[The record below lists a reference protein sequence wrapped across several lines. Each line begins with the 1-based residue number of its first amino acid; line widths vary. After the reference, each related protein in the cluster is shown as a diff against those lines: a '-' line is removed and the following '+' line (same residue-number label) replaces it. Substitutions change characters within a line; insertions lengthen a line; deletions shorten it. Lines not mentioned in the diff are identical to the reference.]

1 MSQIRRVAVLGAGVM
16 GSGIAAHL
24 ANARIPCLL
33 LDIVPPQGLT
43 DDDRKAGLTEKSPA
57 FRNRFAA
64 GGKDKALKSSPAAF
78 FTPADAS
85 LVDHD
90 HTIAGLLDFMQDV
103 RGKQH
108 GVLGLQIAQEIA
120 HFTALGLA
128 DEFEWKLFGH
138 DQPADLRERLIRH
151 GFEVNEPADA
161 VMALDLSELPPK
173 LAQPVTHDVRRVTD
187 ERGLADIYAVIE
199 AVWPEEDHSVA
210 QRNKIT
216 LLREHPESI
225 SMYAA
230 YVEGQPV
237 CEGWI
242 DFPETDFAG
251 LWGGATLSE
260 YRNRGLYTALVAV
273 RAQEAQRRGYRFL
286 TIDASPMSR
295 AVLEKQGFVVI
306 ASAWE
311 CNYRGA
317 AAAR

>member
-1 MSQIRRVAVLGAGVM
+1 MDVGQIRALYDQQQRIDIRYPGTRREATEHVVRVIEPERGAVIYSQLDA
-16 GSGIAAHL
+16 
-24 ANARIPCLL
+24 ANA
-33 LDIVPPQGLT
+33 
-43 DDDRKAGLTEKSPA
+43 
-57 FRNRFAA
+57 
-64 GGKDKALKSSPAAF
+64 
-78 FTPADAS
+78 DA
-85 LVDHD
+85 V
-90 HTIAGLLDFMQDV
+90 
-103 RGKQH
+103 
-108 GVLGLQIAQEIA
+108 IAQEIA

-230 YVEGQPV
+230 YVDGQPV

-251 LWGGATLSE
+251 LWGGATLPE
-260 YRNRGLYTALVAV
+260 YRNRGLYTALVGV

-311 CNYRGA
+311 CNYRGES
-317 AAAR
+317 AAR